1 MSEEQRDTLSG
12 QTCAR
17 NATSYPVT
25 SFKLENHA
33 LDDVRALKVAV
44 VGAGLSGILA
54 GILLPVK
61 VPGIDLTIF
70 EKNSDVVSTF
80 HTLPITWISESVTCL
95 SGWHVVRKRLPWG

>member
-1 MSEEQRDTLSG
+1 MSDEQHKTQPEQAR
-12 QTCAR
+12 AR

-25 SFKLENHA
+25 NFKLENRP
-33 LDDVRALKVAV
+33 LDDVRALKVAI

-70 EKNSDVVSTF
+70 EKNSDVVS
-80 HTLPITWISESVTCL
+80 LLDRCL
-95 SGWHVVRKRLPWG
+95 